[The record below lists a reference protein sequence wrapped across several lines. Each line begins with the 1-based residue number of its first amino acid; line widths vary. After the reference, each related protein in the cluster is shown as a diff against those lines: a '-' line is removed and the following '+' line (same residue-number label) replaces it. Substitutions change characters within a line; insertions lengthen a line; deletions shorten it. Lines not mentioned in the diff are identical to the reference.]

1 MGEVSRL
8 APTPLLPP
16 SLPCPISRVKGDAI
30 VADFSLSL
38 VVFCFVSLCSLQKKD
53 NGGEKKKSCCCGE
66 DGKKDEKKNGPN
78 AVVLK
83 IDMHCEGCASKII
96 KCAKAFEV
104 TVFGLFWSRWG
115 WGGKGVEKAKVEWE
129 ASKLTVEGKVDPTKL
144 RERLQEKTKKKVEL
158 VSPLPKKDKE
168 NKDDNTATTTSNKNN
183 KNSGSGDSKGQEKK
197 KADEKKPKEPP
208 ATTAVLKLGLH
219 CQGCVQKI
227 HKFVSKT
234 SGSHFFLL
242 LRHPV
247 NCSLAGNGG
256 VKWFRIWELKLRVD
270 GSAGVTNVTI
280 EQQKDLVTVTGTMDV
295 KALAETL
302 KGRMKRVVEIV
313 PPKKEKEKVKDN
325 EEKKDGNK
333 GSGGGNEKEGCGN
346 GNNQG
351 NGSGGGKKK
360 KGAGGGGGGE
370 YGNAVGNK
378 EEENGPAVGLGYPA
392 NTGYGYGCGYGY
404 GYTYGESVHAPQYF
418 SDENPNACS
427 VM

>member
-1 MGEVSRL
+1 MGE
-8 APTPLLPP
+8 
-16 SLPCPISRVKGDAI
+16 
-30 VADFSLSL
+30 
-38 VVFCFVSLCSLQKKD
+38 KD

-96 KCAKAFEV
+96 KCAKAFE
-104 TVFGLFWSRWG
+104 
-115 WGGKGVEKAKVEWE
+115 GVEKAKVEWE

-234 SGSHFFLL
+234 SG
-242 LRHPV
+242 
-247 NCSLAGNGG
+247 
-256 VKWFRIWELKLRVD
+256 
-270 GSAGVTNVTI
+270 VTNVTI

-378 EEENGPAVGLGYPA
+378 EEENGSAVGLGYPA